1 MNFSKKKKKKKS
13 VIVFSSKA
21 PVKDIYTKYRTNQVW
36 AQGAQAPQ
44 ILFFFF
50 LVAILYFI
58 FVIESPSKTLDLH
71 FPQSV

>member
-1 MNFSKKKKKKKS
+1 MNFSKKKKKKKKKS

-44 ILFFFF
+44 ILFFFSS
-50 LVAILYFI
+50 YFI
-58 FVIESPSKTLDLH
+58 FH
-71 FPQSV
+71 FCN

>member
-1 MNFSKKKKKKKS
+1 MNFSKKKKNKIKS

-21 PVKDIYTKYRTNQVW
+21 PVKDICTKYRTNQVW

-44 ILFFFF
+44 ILFF

-71 FPQSV
+71 FPQSA